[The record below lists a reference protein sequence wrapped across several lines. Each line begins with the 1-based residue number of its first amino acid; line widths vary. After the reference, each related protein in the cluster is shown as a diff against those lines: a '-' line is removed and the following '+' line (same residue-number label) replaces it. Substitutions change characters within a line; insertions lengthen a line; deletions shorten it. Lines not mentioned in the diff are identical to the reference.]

1 MDREERIRRSAHEIR
16 ERERRPEGREQEHW
30 DQEHWDQ
37 AVQVIESEGSQA
49 ERGLVAPAVG
59 TASDPDTNKSGG

>member
-16 ERERRPEGREQEHW
+16 ERERRPEGRE
-30 DQEHWDQ
+30 QEHWDQ